1 MAEITKALALSS
13 LPESPAVSAAL
24 EHLSAIEKQLKNAE
38 MEYGEEAM
46 QHLTETVG
54 AIKQLEYVRRA
65 TRELLEEESIENSKL
80 RFKILHLPGNITKEI
95 ADAVSW
101 ARDSNASQLDELQSE
116 LRDLMPEIE
125 CTNQKQLSLEELNS
139 SLCDRVKKMSERHEE
154 VVQQLNVHMAN
165 KADKNIDLNETY
177 SKSRDAKQ
185 AVIDLAYCL
194 RDLEEDLVLEK
205 EQHSKEIERL
215 NKEIAELQMEIE
227 IKKKRNTEKE
237 ECHAMIVE
245 KLSEKEEHVSNVKEL
260 LCKTK
265 HQILQLKNS
274 STLLTKQLDQQ
285 KMTTVE
291 LTNKKSYLETQLT
304 SMEEECIK
312 QREILKNKLL
322 KVEENMQKA
331 TYLNKKLTSKSTD
344 LNEEFLAVREEEDT
358 EIEKNQETTLQ
369 LHKSA
374 STLQEKLDHL
384 ANIRIEIKDMEK
396 EIEKIQESSQLATN
410 IYGAQLEESRSS
422 LNLER
427 QKRMTLQVKHDAI
440 TKQAELWKHAE
451 DKYVNDIT
459 QRMEAGKKRSA
470 DLNEE
475 GMSLQKDIM
484 HKDSEIKRLTKE
496 QIEAENKNKTIK
508 EFYLEDIEK
517 LESESKILKENLEK
531 GGEELKMKI
540 PILQEAQNKH
550 DKHTRKYEDIKQQ
563 VGALKNK
570 KKGLEDTIKGK
581 KTGLEVLSKVKE
593 KHRCTLKQNRE
604 AVVQQLK
611 SQKEEVKLVEKDIYE
626 TNRKLELVTME
637 NCRLKLNNEQ
647 KIHEI
652 RKAIHQAEKQRD
664 AAVDMDNHLILL
676 YDLLMKGWARDTS
689 TRKDFSERDQETL
702 EAIKELVKK
711 IQKREGKLR
720 NLTQQLHDKYTG
732 IKSLLQLDSGVRPEQ
747 KKEVHSTG

>member
-1 MAEITKALALSS
+1 MAAIMKALALSS

-38 MEYGEEAM
+38 MEYGKEAM
-46 QHLTETVG
+46 QHLTETVE

-80 RFKILHLPGNITKEI
+80 RFKLLHLPGNVAKEI

-101 ARDSNASQLDELQSE
+101 ARDSNASQIDELQSE
-116 LRDLMPEIE
+116 LRDLTQEIE
-125 CTNQKQLSLEELNS
+125 CTNQNQLSLEELNS
-139 SLCDRVKKMSERHEE
+139 SLCDRVKKMWERHEE

-177 SKSRDAKQ
+177 SKSRDAKM
-185 AVIDLAYCL
+185 AVSDLALCL
-194 RDLEEDLVLEK
+194 HDLEEDLALEK
-205 EQHSKEIERL
+205 KQHAKEIEIL
-215 NKEIAELQMEIE
+215 NKEIAKMNAKLEV
-227 IKKKRNTEKE
+227 KKKRNVEKE

-245 KLSEKEEHVSNVKEL
+245 KLSEKEEQVSNVKQVVS
-260 LCKTK
+260 KTS
-265 HQILQLKNS
+265 HQILLLKNS
-274 STLLTKQLDQQ
+274 STLLTKQLDQR
-285 KMTTVE
+285 KMQSVE

-304 SMEEECIK
+304 SMEDDCIK
-312 QREILKNKLL
+312 QAEILKDKLAEV
-322 KVEENMQKA
+322 KVNIEKA
-331 TYLNKKLTSKSTD
+331 DFLNEKLASESKELNKQ
-344 LNEEFLAVREEEDT
+344 FLAVREEEDA
-358 EIEKNQETTLQ
+358 EIEKKQETMLR
-369 LHKSA
+369 LHKSSSA
-374 STLQEKLDHL
+374 LQEKLDHL
-384 ANIRIEIKDMEK
+384 GNMRIEIRDMEK

-427 QKRMTLQVKHDAI
+427 QKRMTLQVKHDEV
-440 TKQAELWKHAE
+440 TKQAELWKHDE
-451 DKYVNDIT
+451 DRYVNDMT

-470 DLNEE
+470 DLTEE
-475 GMSLQKDIM
+475 GISLKKDIM
-484 HKDSEIKRLTKE
+484 QRDSEIKRLTKE

-508 EFYLEDIEK
+508 ECYLEDIEK
-517 LESESKILKENLEK
+517 LENESKGLKENLDK
-531 GGEELKMKI
+531 GGKELQMKI
-540 PILQEAQNKH
+540 PILQGAQNKY

-563 VGALKNK
+563 VGVLKNR

-581 KTGLEVLSKVKE
+581 KSELEVLSKVKE

-611 SQKEEVKLVEKDIYE
+611 SHKEDVKLVEKDIYE
-626 TNRKLELVTME
+626 TNRKLELVSME

-676 YDLLMKGWARDTS
+676 YDLLMKGWARETS
-689 TRKDFSERDQETL
+689 TRKDFAERDQETL
-702 EAIKELVKK
+702 EAIKELVRK
-711 IQKREGKLR
+711 IQKREEKLK

-732 IKSLLQLDSGVRPEQ
+732 IKSLLQCDTEVRPEQ
-747 KKEVHSTG
+747 KQEVQSTS